1 MRAAALRRMPD
12 APPPS
17 ASAASDARRGRD
29 HAELQ
34 GGTSR
39 FRFRPDRLT
48 STEFGE
54 DFVCRLQWNGQPVTM
69 HKVLDASRWG
79 FAFEAAEGAAPVP
92 GAEIPNVELIHRGET
107 VWTGRGVAA
116 YLEEHPRRR
125 IGVRL
130 FSATAETGVDLDTV
144 RVRESV
150 VGQRLP
156 ALLELHAQ
164 ASQLPKAWLAQVGMM
179 AHLLQVAREVSDAT
193 EAMMRP
199 QDLWREQEQTAK
211 LCGSIYARWGPVFQR
226 YCLELE
232 RMSAKLT
239 PAQAAI
245 GHDYAQRALMPLL
258 MPCPMHRRAY
268 EKPLG
273 YAGDYRLMELIQDP
287 VLEGESLYGRFL
299 HHVGRR
305 YTLAETVRRRG
316 EVASDAIRRALMQ
329 PRRVRIASLACGPAI
344 ELQRV
349 FADLPPRKHPV
360 ELVMIDQDEDAL
372 GRCHQRLLGILN
384 ARPDSGLI
392 TMSTL
397 HFSIRQIVLPKKGA
411 EQELVDKD
419 LHSFDLVYSMGL
431 YDYIQQKLARAITA
445 ALWRMLGSG
454 GRLLIG
460 NLVRVPDSSWMME
473 YATEWNLIYRDR
485 AEMLDLAADMTPAPS
500 KTPKVRKDATGRC
513 LFLDAVRD

>member
-1 MRAAALRRMPD
+1 MSDVTTQRPTG
-12 APPPS
+12 APEP
-17 ASAASDARRGRD
+17 RRGRD
-29 HAELQ
+29 HAELE
-34 GGTSR
+34 GGTTR

-48 STEFGE
+48 RTEFGD
-54 DFVCRLQWNGQPVTM
+54 DFRCRLQWNGQPVTE
-69 HKVLDASRWG
+69 HRVLDASRWG
-79 FAFEAAEGAAPVP
+79 FAYEPTPGPAPVP
-92 GAEIPNVELIHRGET
+92 GAEIPTVELIHRGET
-107 VWTGRGVAA
+107 LWTGRGVAA
-116 YLEEHPRRR
+116 YSEDAPRRR

-130 FSATAETGVDLDTV
+130 FSTDPSAGVDLETI

-150 VGQRLP
+150 VGHQLET
-156 ALLELHAQ
+156 LLSVHAK
-164 ASQLPKAWLAQVGMM
+164 AAELPKAWLAQVGML
-179 AHLLQVAREVSDAT
+179 AHLLQIAREAVDAT
-193 EAMMRP
+193 ESMMRS
-199 QDLWREQEQTAK
+199 QDAWRDQEQSTK
-211 LCGSIYARWGPVFQR
+211 LCGSIYAKWGPAFRR
-226 YCLELE
+226 YCLKLE
-232 RMSAKLT
+232 QLSKRLT
-239 PAQAAI
+239 PEQVVI

-258 MPCPMHRRAY
+258 TPCPMHRRAY

-287 VLEGESLYGRFL
+287 ALEGDSLYGRFL
-299 HHVGRR
+299 HFVGRN
-305 YTLAETVRRRG
+305 YTLAETVRLRG
-316 EVASDAIRRALMQ
+316 EVASDAIRRVLRLDR
-329 PRRVRIASLACGPAI
+329 PVRIASLACGPAI

-349 FADLPPRKHPV
+349 FAELPPRKHKV

-397 HFSIRQIVLPKKGA
+397 QFSIRQIVLPKPGA
-411 EQELVDKD
+411 EQKLVQTD

-445 ALWRMLGSG
+445 ALWKMLGSS
-454 GRLLIG
+454 GRMLIG

-485 AEMLDLAADMTPAPS
+485 AQMLDLAADLAPAPAS
-500 KTPKVRKDATGRC
+500 PPKVRKDATGRC

>member
-1 MRAAALRRMPD
+1 MPNE
-12 APPPS
+12 APPSPVT
-17 ASAASDARRGRD
+17 APETRRGRD
-29 HAELQ
+29 HADLQ
-34 GGTSR
+34 GGTNR

-48 STEFGE
+48 STDFGE

-79 FAFEAAEGAAPVP
+79 FAFEPAPGPAPVP
-92 GAEIPNVELIHRGET
+92 GSEIPIVELIHRGE
-107 VWTGRGVAA
+107 VIWTGRGVAA
-116 YLEEHPRRR
+116 YLEESPRRR

-150 VGQRLP
+150 VGQRLT

-164 ASQLPKAWLAQVGMM
+164 ASLLPKAWLAQVGMM
-179 AHLLQVAREVSDAT
+179 AHLLQLAREAADAT

-199 QDLWREQEQTAK
+199 QDLWREPDQCAKITA
-211 LCGSIYARWGPVFQR
+211 SIYAKWGPVFQR
-226 YCLELE
+226 YCLQLE
-232 RMSAKLT
+232 KMSAKLSPEQVT
-239 PAQAAI
+239 L

-273 YAGDYRLMELIQDP
+273 YAGDYRLMELIQDEL
-287 VLEGESLYGRFL
+287 LEGDTLYGRFL
-299 HHVGRR
+299 HHVGRS
-305 YTLAETVRRRG
+305 YTLAETVQRRD
-316 EVASDAIRRALMQ
+316 EVASDAIRRALKLQ
-329 PRRVRIASLACGPAI
+329 RPVRIASLACGPAI

-349 FADLPPRKHPV
+349 FAELPTRKHPV

-397 HFSIRQIVLPKKGA
+397 HFSIRQIVLPKPGA
-411 EQELVDKD
+411 EQKLVDKD

-431 YDYIQQKLARAITA
+431 FDYIQQRLARAITG
-445 ALWRMLGSG
+445 ALWKMLGHG

-485 AEMLDLAADMTPAPS
+485 AEMLDLASDLIAPP
-500 KTPKVRKDATGRC
+500 KATPKVRRDSTGRC

>member
-1 MRAAALRRMPD
+1 MPSMSSHSS
-12 APPPS
+12 PPAEPS
-17 ASAASDARRGRD
+17 PESHRGRD

-48 STEFGE
+48 AADFGE
-54 DFVCRLQWNGQPVTM
+54 DFRCRLQWNGQPVTE
-69 HKVLDASRWG
+69 HPVLDVSRWG
-79 FAFEAAEGAAPVP
+79 FAFAPAPGPAPVP
-92 GAEIPNVELIHRGET
+92 GSEIVLVELIHRGEV
-107 VWTGRGVAA
+107 VWNGRGRST
-116 YLEEHPRRR
+116 YLEEAPRRR
-125 IGVRL
+125 AGVRL
-130 FSATAETGVDLDTV
+130 IARDAEGGVDLDTI

-150 VGQRLP
+150 VGQRLD
-156 ALLELHAQ
+156 ALLRLHAQ
-164 ASQLPKAWLAQVGMM
+164 AAALPKPWLAQVGMM
-179 AHLLQVAREVSDAT
+179 AHLLQLAREAADAT

-199 QDLWREQEQTAK
+199 QDAWREQEQCAK
-211 LCGSIYARWGPVFQR
+211 LAASIYAKWGPVFR
-226 YCLELE
+226 EYCLRLE
-232 RMSAKLT
+232 RMSRKLT
-239 PAQAAI
+239 PEQVLI

-258 MPCPMHRRAY
+258 TPCPMHRRAY

-287 VLEGESLYGRFL
+287 ELDGDSLYGRFL
-299 HHVGRR
+299 HHVGRS

-316 EVASDAIRRALMQ
+316 EVASAAIRKVLKQDR
-329 PRRVRIASLACGPAI
+329 PVRIASLACGPAI

-349 FADLPPRKHPV
+349 FTDLPPRKHAV

-372 GRCHQRLLGILN
+372 GRCHQRLLGILR
-384 ARPDSGLI
+384 ARPDSDLL

-397 HFSIRQIVLPKKGA
+397 HFSIRQIILPKKGA
-411 EQELVDKD
+411 EQELVAKD
-419 LHSFDLVYSMGL
+419 LHSFDLIYSMGL

-445 ALWRMLGSG
+445 ALWRMLGPG

-473 YATEWNLIYRDR
+473 YGTEWNLIYRNR
-485 AEMLDLAADMTPAPS
+485 AEMLDLAADLDPRPVRAPA
-500 KTPKVRKDATGRC
+500 VRADATRCC